1 MAIWLSPHF
10 ALEELTATQ
19 HRQYDNQ
26 PPLEIR
32 ATLRQTAQHME
43 GVRKLLGDRVITVSS
58 GYRNPELNHAVGGA
72 TNSAHMRGRA
82 VDFCAYDFGTPLE
95 VCRAIA
101 ASDLPFDQIIEE
113 GRWTHIAFD
122 PAMRRQVL
130 TKAPG
135 GGYVVGLRC

>member
-19 HRQYDNQ
+19 HRQHDNQ
-26 PPLEIR
+26 PPPEVR
-32 ATLRQTAQHME
+32 AALRQTAQRME
-43 GVRKLLGDRVITVSS
+43 EVRNLLGDRVITVSS
-58 GYRNPELNHAVGGA
+58 GYRSPELNHAVGGA
-72 TNSAHMRGRA
+72 ANSAHMRGRA

-101 ASDLPFDQIIEE
+101 ASGLRFDQIIEE

-122 PAMRRQVL
+122 PAMRGQVL
-130 TKAPG
+130 TKASG